1 MRDALPKFFK
11 RFQITSAV
19 FLTKREVDNG
29 YDLIKMQ
36 TFLRTWGEGEGKL
49 RIRYLRILAR
59 CTRELFLTIVS
70 SVDAFR
76 IDESLVLFNGR
87 YYFINNLLHCNY
99 QIMAF

>member
-1 MRDALPKFFK
+1 MRDALPKFSK
-11 RFQITSAV
+11 RFQTSAV

-29 YDLIKMQ
+29 YDLIKME
-36 TFLRTWGEGEGKL
+36 TFLQTWGRGGGEKL